1 MRPSRYLIALVL
13 ILAAVTVFVSVWWRD
28 MGYPLLML
36 WVALAALTAGD
47 LAMSASSGRMRV
59 EFDLPPQGFV
69 GHTAVF
75 AVAIRPQK
83 DAVPDNV
90 EIRIDCAPELAVG
103 EGRLARAASVAG
115 ESHVRAAVNLRL
127 TRRGRYAIHVL
138 WLKWPS
144 RLRLLDIIA
153 QMPVEKEIAVLPDI
167 SPVLSGAIRTQIL
180 PLEAGQ
186 KDLRLRGEGSEFH
199 QLREFASGMDPR
211 SIDWKRSARMRNLVV
226 REMRAERNHQIIL
239 CIDSGRLMAEQ
250 LGGFTKLDRAIN
262 AALAMCW
269 GAGLAGDLVGFY
281 SFDSRPRLFVPAL
294 PGRAAFPRLQTK
306 CAELRYE
313 TQESNHTLGLTHL
326 SGRLKRRSLVV
337 IFSDFVDSITA
348 ELMIENIQVLARH
361 HFIVYVALRDPMLAK
376 LTEPEEISLDAVAR
390 SVAARQIVQERRTV
404 MEKLARLGVLCLDST
419 PEALTSDLIARYI
432 EIKSREMI

>member
-1 MRPSRYLIALVL
+1 MRPSSLLIALVL
-13 ILAAVTVFVSVWWRD
+13 AMAALTAIVSVWWRD
-28 MGYPLLML
+28 MSMLLVFL
-36 WVALAALTAGD
+36 WVVLAVVTAGD
-47 LAMSASSGRMRV
+47 LVFSALSGRMAV
-59 EFDLPPQGFV
+59 DVDLPPQGFV
-69 GHTAVF
+69 GHAAPFTV
-75 AVAIRPQK
+75 VINKQKGKLPEGIDIRL
-83 DAVPDNV
+83 DT
-90 EIRIDCAPELAVG
+90 APELVIG
-103 EGRLARAASVAG
+103 ERRMERAASGPVKA
-115 ESHVRAAVNLRL
+115 SFDLQL
-127 TRRGRYAIHVL
+127 TRRGQFSVREL

-144 RLRLLDIIA
+144 RLRLIDRIVRL
-153 QMPVEKEIAVLPDI
+153 PVAREIAVVPDI
-167 SPVLSGAIRTQIL
+167 SPVLSGAIKTQIL

-199 QLREFASGMDPR
+199 QLREFAAGMDPR

-239 CIDSGRLMAEQ
+239 CVDSGRLMAEQ

-269 GAGLAGDLVGFY
+269 AGGLAGDLVGFY
-281 SFDSRPRLFVPAL
+281 SFDSRPRLFQPAL
-294 PGRAAFPRLQTK
+294 PGRSAFARLQTV
-306 CAELRYE
+306 CADLNYE
-313 TQESNHTLGLTHL
+313 TQETNHTLGLTHL
-326 SGRLKRRSLVV
+326 SGRLKRRSLIV

-376 LTEPEEISLDAVAR
+376 LMEPEETTLDAIAH
-390 SVAARQIVQERRTV
+390 SVAARQIVQERRAV

>member
-1 MRPSRYLIALVL
+1 MRPSSTLIALVL
-13 ILAAVTVFVSVWWRD
+13 ISAAVTVFTSVWWRD
-28 MGYPLLML
+28 MSYFLLLMWL
-36 WVALAALTAGD
+36 ALAALTIAD
-47 LAMSASSGRMRV
+47 LVISNLAGRMTV
-59 EFDLPPQGFV
+59 DFDLPPQGFV
-69 GHTAVF
+69 GHTAAFTVG
-75 AVAIRPQK
+75 IRSQK
-83 DAVPDNV
+83 GALSRKI
-90 EIRIDCAPELAVG
+90 EIRLDLAPELVVDEIRWLNPASGAG
-103 EGRLARAASVAG
+103 EGEVKASLDL
-115 ESHVRAAVNLRL
+115 HL
-127 TRRGRYAIHVL
+127 TRRGRYAVNAL

-144 RLRLLDIIA
+144 RLKLLEIIA
-153 QMPVEKEIAVLPDI
+153 KMPVGQEIAVQPDI

-199 QLREFASGMDPR
+199 QLREFVSGMDPR
-211 SIDWKRSARMRNLVV
+211 SIDWKRSARMRSLVV

-239 CIDSGRLMAEQ
+239 CVDSGRLMAEQ
-250 LGGFTKLDRAIN
+250 LAGFTKLDRAIN

-294 PGRAAFPRLQTK
+294 PGRAAFPRLQTV
-306 CAELRYE
+306 CAGLRYE
-313 TQESNHTLGLTHL
+313 TQETNHTLGLTHL
-326 SGRLKRRSLVV
+326 SGRLKRRSLIV
-337 IFSDFVDSITA
+337 IFSDFVDTITA

-361 HFIVYVALRDPMLAK
+361 HFVVYVALRDPMLAK
-376 LTEPEEISLDAVAR
+376 LIEPEETTLDAVAR
-390 SVAARQIVQERRTV
+390 SVAARQILHERRAV

>member
-1 MRPSRYLIALVL
+1 MRPSSLLIALVL
-13 ILAAVTVFVSVWWRD
+13 AMAALTAIVSVWWRD
-28 MGYPLLML
+28 MSMLLVFL
-36 WVALAALTAGD
+36 WVVLAVVTAGD
-47 LAMSASSGRMRV
+47 LVFSALSGRMAV
-59 EFDLPPQGFV
+59 DVDLPPQGFV
-69 GHTAVF
+69 GHAAPFTV
-75 AVAIRPQK
+75 VINKQKGKLPEGIDIRL
-83 DAVPDNV
+83 DT
-90 EIRIDCAPELAVG
+90 APELVIG
-103 EGRLARAASVAG
+103 ERRMERAASGPVKA
-115 ESHVRAAVNLRL
+115 SFDLQL
-127 TRRGRYAIHVL
+127 TRRGQFSVREL

-144 RLRLLDIIA
+144 RLRLIDRIVRL
-153 QMPVEKEIAVLPDI
+153 PVAREIAVVPDI
-167 SPVLSGAIRTQIL
+167 SPVLSGAIKTQIL

-199 QLREFASGMDPR
+199 QLREFAAGMDPR

-239 CIDSGRLMAEQ
+239 CVDSGRLMAEQ

-269 GAGLAGDLVGFY
+269 AGGLAGDLVGFY
-281 SFDSRPRLFVPAL
+281 CFDSRPRLFQPAL
-294 PGRAAFPRLQTK
+294 PGRSAFARLQTV
-306 CAELRYE
+306 CADLNYE
-313 TQESNHTLGLTHL
+313 TQETNHTLGLTHL
-326 SGRLKRRSLVV
+326 SGRLKRRSLIV

-376 LTEPEEISLDAVAR
+376 LMEPEETTLDAIAH
-390 SVAARQIVQERRTV
+390 SVAARQIVQERRAV

>member
-1 MRPSRYLIALVL
+1 MRPSSHLIALVL
-13 ILAAVTVFVSVWWRD
+13 AMAALTVIVSVWWRD
-28 MGYPLLML
+28 MNMALVFL
-36 WVALAALTAGD
+36 WVVLAVVTAGD
-47 LAMSASSGRMRV
+47 LVLSALSGRMAV
-59 EFDLPPQGFV
+59 DVDLPPQGFV
-69 GHTAVF
+69 GHTVPF
-75 AVAIRPQK
+75 TVAINRQK
-83 DAVPDNV
+83 GKLPEGID
-90 EIRIDCAPELAVG
+90 IRIDAAPELVIG
-103 EGRLARAASVAG
+103 ERPLERAASGPAKA
-115 ESHVRAAVNLRL
+115 SFDLQL
-127 TRRGRYAIHVL
+127 TRRGQFSVREL

-144 RLRLLDIIA
+144 RLKLIDRIVRL
-153 QMPVEKEIAVLPDI
+153 PVAREISVIPDI
-167 SPVLSGAIRTQIL
+167 SPVLSGAIKTQIL

-226 REMRAERNHQIIL
+226 REMRAEKNHQIIL
-239 CIDSGRLMAEQ
+239 CVDSGRLMAEQ

-262 AALAMCW
+262 AALSMCW
-269 GAGLAGDLVGFY
+269 AAGLAGDLVGFY
-281 SFDSRPRLFVPAL
+281 SFDSRPRLFRPAL
-294 PGRAAFPRLQTK
+294 PGRAAFARLQTV

-313 TQESNHTLGLTHL
+313 TQETNHTLGLTHL
-326 SGRLKRRSLVV
+326 SGRLKRRSLIV

-376 LTEPEEISLDAVAR
+376 LTEPEETTLNAIAR
-390 SVAARQIVQERRTV
+390 SVAARQIVQERRAV
-404 MEKLARLGVLCLDST
+404 MEKLSRLGVLCLDST

>member
-1 MRPSRYLIALVL
+1 MRPSSTLIALVL
-13 ILAAVTVFVSVWWRD
+13 ISAAVTVFTSVWWRD
-28 MGYPLLML
+28 MSYLLL
-36 WVALAALTAGD
+36 LIWLALAALTVAD
-47 LAMSASSGRMRV
+47 LVISNLAGRMTIG
-59 EFDLPPQGFV
+59 FDLPPQGFV

-75 AVAIRPQK
+75 AVGIRPQK
-83 DAVPDNV
+83 GALPQKI
-90 EIRIDCAPELAVG
+90 EIRLDLAPELVIGEIRWLTPASGAG
-103 EGRLARAASVAG
+103 EGEVKASLDL
-115 ESHVRAAVNLRL
+115 HL
-127 TRRGRYAIHVL
+127 TRRGRYAVNEL

-144 RLRLLDIIA
+144 RLKLLEMIA
-153 QMPVEKEIAVLPDI
+153 KMPVGKEIAVQPDI
-167 SPVLSGAIRTQIL
+167 SPVLSGAIKTQIL

-211 SIDWKRSARMRNLVV
+211 SIDWKRSARMRSIVV

-239 CIDSGRLMAEQ
+239 CVDSGRLMAEQ
-250 LGGFTKLDRAIN
+250 LAGFTKLDRAIN

-294 PGRAAFPRLQTK
+294 PGRAAFPRLQTV
-306 CAELRYE
+306 CAGLRYE
-313 TQESNHTLGLTHL
+313 TQETNHTLGLTHL

-337 IFSDFVDSITA
+337 IFSDFVDTITA
-348 ELMIENIQVLARH
+348 ELMIENMQVLARH
-361 HFIVYVALRDPMLAK
+361 HFVVYVALRDPMLAK
-376 LTEPEEISLDAVAR
+376 LIEPEETTLDAVAR
-390 SVAARQIVQERRTV
+390 SVAARQILQERRAV

>member
-13 ILAAVTVFVSVWWRD
+13 ILAAVTVFISVWWRD

-47 LAMSASSGRMRV
+47 LAMSASSGRMTV

-69 GHTAVF
+69 GHIAQF

-83 DAVPDNV
+83 DAVPENV

-115 ESHVRAAVNLRL
+115 ESHFRAAVNLRL

-294 PGRAAFPRLQTK
+294 PGRAAFPRLQTM

-313 TQESNHTLGLTHL
+313 TQETNHTLGLTHL
-326 SGRLKRRSLVV
+326 SGRLKRRSLIV
-337 IFSDFVDSITA
+337 IFSDFVDAITA

-361 HFIVYVALRDPMLAK
+361 HFIVYVALRDPILAK
-376 LTEPEEISLDAVAR
+376 LVEPEETTLDAIAR
-390 SVAARQIVQERRTV
+390 SVAARQILQERRAV

>member
-1 MRPSRYLIALVL
+1 MAAL
-13 ILAAVTVFVSVWWRD
+13 TVIVSVWWRD
-28 MGYPLLML
+28 MSMPLVFL
-36 WVALAALTAGD
+36 WVVLAVVTAGD
-47 LAMSASSGRMRV
+47 LVFSALSGRMAV
-59 EFDLPPQGFV
+59 DVDLPPQGFV
-69 GHTAVF
+69 GHAAPFTIVINRPDGKLPEGID
-75 AVAIRPQK
+75 IRL
-83 DAVPDNV
+83 DA
-90 EIRIDCAPELAVG
+90 APELVIG
-103 EGRLARAASVAG
+103 ERRMERADSGPVKASFD
-115 ESHVRAAVNLRL
+115 LQL
-127 TRRGRYAIHVL
+127 TRRGQFSVREL

-144 RLRLLDIIA
+144 RLRLIDRIVRL
-153 QMPVEKEIAVLPDI
+153 PVAREISVVPDI
-167 SPVLSGAIRTQIL
+167 SPVLSGAIKTQIL

-199 QLREFASGMDPR
+199 QLREFAAGMDPR

-239 CIDSGRLMAEQ
+239 CVDSGRLMAEQ

-269 GAGLAGDLVGFY
+269 AGGLAGDLVGFY

-294 PGRAAFPRLQTK
+294 PGRTAFQRLQTV

-313 TQESNHTLGLTHL
+313 TQETNHTLGLTHL
-326 SGRLKRRSLVV
+326 SGRLKRRSLIV

-376 LTEPEEISLDAVAR
+376 LVEPEETTLDAIAR
-390 SVAARQIVQERRTV
+390 SVAARQIVQERRAV

>member
-13 ILAAVTVFVSVWWRD
+13 ILAAVTVFISVWWRD

-47 LAMSASSGRMRV
+47 LAMSASSGRMTV

-69 GHTAVF
+69 GHIAQF

-83 DAVPDNV
+83 DAVPENV

-115 ESHVRAAVNLRL
+115 ESHFRAAVNLRL

-294 PGRAAFPRLQTK
+294 PGRAAFPRLQTM
-306 CAELRYE
+306 CAELHYE

-326 SGRLKRRSLVV
+326 SGRLKRRSLIV

-390 SVAARQIVQERRTV
+390 SVAARQILQERRTV

>member
-1 MRPSRYLIALVL
+1 MRPSSSLIALVL
-13 ILAAVTVFVSVWWRD
+13 ISAAVTVFTSVWWRD
-28 MGYPLLML
+28 MGYLLL
-36 WVALAALTAGD
+36 LIWLALAALTVAD
-47 LAMSASSGRMRV
+47 LVISNLAGRMTID
-59 EFDLPPQGFV
+59 FDLPPQGFV

-75 AVAIRPQK
+75 VVGIRPQK
-83 DAVPDNV
+83 RALPQKI
-90 EIRIDCAPELAVG
+90 EIRLDLAPELVIG
-103 EGRLARAASVAG
+103 EIRWLNAASGVGKG
-115 ESHVRAAVNLRL
+115 EVKAFLDLHL
-127 TRRGRYAIHVL
+127 TRRGRYAVNQL

-144 RLRLLDIIA
+144 RLKLLEMIA
-153 QMPVEKEIAVLPDI
+153 KMPVGKELAVQPDI
-167 SPVLSGAIRTQIL
+167 SPVLSGAIKTQIL

-199 QLREFASGMDPR
+199 QLREFASGMNPR
-211 SIDWKRSARMRNLVV
+211 SIDWKRSARMRSLVV

-239 CIDSGRLMAEQ
+239 CVDSGRLMAEQ
-250 LGGFTKLDRAIN
+250 LAGFTKLDRAIN

-294 PGRAAFPRLQTK
+294 PGRAAFPRLQTV
-306 CAELRYE
+306 CAGLRYE
-313 TQESNHTLGLTHL
+313 TQETNHTLGLTHL

-337 IFSDFVDSITA
+337 IFSDFVDTITA

-361 HFIVYVALRDPMLAK
+361 HFVVYVALRDPMLGK
-376 LTEPEEISLDAVAR
+376 LIEPEETTLDAVAR
-390 SVAARQIVQERRTV
+390 SVAARQILHERRAV
-404 MEKLARLGVLCLDST
+404 MEELARLGVLCLDST

>member
-1 MRPSRYLIALVL
+1 MRPSSTLIALVL
-13 ILAAVTVFVSVWWRD
+13 ISAAVTVSTSVWWRD
-28 MGYPLLML
+28 MSYLLLLMWL
-36 WVALAALTAGD
+36 ALAALTVAD
-47 LAMSASSGRMRV
+47 LVISNLAGRMTID
-59 EFDLPPQGFV
+59 FDLSPQGFV
-69 GHTAVF
+69 GHTTAFTVG
-75 AVAIRPQK
+75 IRPLKGMLPQK
-83 DAVPDNV
+83 I
-90 EIRIDCAPELAVG
+90 EIRLDLAPELLIG
-103 EGRLARAASVAG
+103 EIRWLNPASGAG
-115 ESHVRAAVNLRL
+115 EREVKASLDLHL
-127 TRRGRYAIHVL
+127 TRRGRYAVNEL

-144 RLRLLDIIA
+144 RLKLLEIIA
-153 QMPVEKEIAVLPDI
+153 KMPVGKEIAVQPDI

-211 SIDWKRSARMRNLVV
+211 SIDWKRSARMRSLVV

-239 CIDSGRLMAEQ
+239 CVDSGRLMAEQ
-250 LGGFTKLDRAIN
+250 LAGFTKLDRAIN

-294 PGRAAFPRLQTK
+294 PGRAAFSRLQTV
-306 CAELRYE
+306 CAGLRYE
-313 TQESNHTLGLTHL
+313 TQETNHTLGLTHL
-326 SGRLKRRSLVV
+326 SGRLKRRSLIV
-337 IFSDFVDSITA
+337 IFSDFVDTITA

-361 HFIVYVALRDPMLAK
+361 HFVVYVALRDPMLAK
-376 LTEPEEISLDAVAR
+376 LIEPEETTLDAVAR
-390 SVAARQIVQERRTV
+390 SVAARQILQERRAV

>member
-28 MGYPLLML
+28 MGYPLLLL

-47 LAMSASSGRMRV
+47 LAMSAFSGRMTV
-59 EFDLPPQGFV
+59 EFELPPQGFV
-69 GHTAVF
+69 GH
-75 AVAIRPQK
+75 VAEFTVGVRPQK
-83 DAVPDNV
+83 GVVPDNIG
-90 EIRIDCAPELAVG
+90 IRLDCAPELVIG
-103 EGRLARAASVAG
+103 EGRSASPASPAGEKVFRAAFD
-115 ESHVRAAVNLRL
+115 LRL
-127 TRRGRYAIHVL
+127 TRRGRYAVHEL

-153 QMPVEKEIAVLPDI
+153 RMPVGKEIAVLPDI

-239 CIDSGRLMAEQ
+239 CVDSGRLMAEQ
-250 LGGFTKLDRAIN
+250 LGGFAKLDRAIN

-269 GAGLAGDLVGFY
+269 AAGLAGDLVGFY

-294 PGRAAFPRLQTK
+294 PGRAAFPRLQTV
-306 CAELRYE
+306 CADLRYE

-326 SGRLKRRSLVV
+326 SARLKRRSLIV
-337 IFSDFVDSITA
+337 IFSDFVDSVTA

-361 HFIVYVALRDPMLAK
+361 HFIVYVALRDPVLAK
-376 LTEPEEISLDAVAR
+376 LTEPEEMSLDAVAR
-390 SVAARQIVQERRTV
+390 SVAARQILNERRTV

>member
-36 WVALAALTAGD
+36 WVALAALTAAD
-47 LAMSASSGRMRV
+47 LAISASSGRMTV
-59 EFDLPPQGFV
+59 EFDLPPHGFV

-83 DAVPDNV
+83 DAVPENV
-90 EIRIDCAPELAVG
+90 EIRIDCAPELAIG

-115 ESHVRAAVNLRL
+115 ESYFRAAVNLRL
-127 TRRGRYAIHVL
+127 TRRGRYAIHAL

-153 QMPVEKEIAVLPDI
+153 QTPVEKEIAVLPDI

-294 PGRAAFPRLQTK
+294 PGRAAFPRLQTM

-326 SGRLKRRSLVV
+326 SGRLKRRSLIV

-376 LTEPEEISLDAVAR
+376 LTEPEEMSLGAVAR

>member
-1 MRPSRYLIALVL
+1 MRPSSYLIALVL
-13 ILAAVTVFVSVWWRD
+13 IFAAVTVFASVWWRD
-28 MGYPLLML
+28 MSYPLLGL
-36 WVALAALTAGD
+36 WLALAAVTVGD
-47 LAMSASSGRMRV
+47 LAMSALSGRMKID
-59 EFDLPPQGFV
+59 FDLPPQGFV
-69 GHTAVF
+69 GHTAEFTVG
-75 AVAIRPQK
+75 IRPQK
-83 DAVPDNV
+83 GAAPQNI
-90 EIRIDCAPELAVG
+90 EIRLDLAPELVVG
-103 EGRLARAASVAG
+103 ESRSPGATSNAG
-115 ESHVRAAVNLRL
+115 EKQARTSLDLHL
-127 TRRGRYAIHVL
+127 TRRGQYAVHDL

-144 RLRLLDIIA
+144 RLKLLDMIA
-153 QMPVEKEIAVLPDI
+153 RMPVKKEIAVLPDI
-167 SPVLSGAIRTQIL
+167 SPVLSGAIKTQIL

-250 LGGFTKLDRAIN
+250 LAGFTKLDRAIN

-294 PGRAAFPRLQTK
+294 PGRSAFPRLQTV
-306 CAELRYE
+306 CAQLRYE

-326 SGRLKRRSLVV
+326 SGRLKRRSLIV

-376 LTEPEEISLDAVAR
+376 LTEPEETTLDAIAR
-390 SVAARQIVQERRTV
+390 SVAARQILHERRAV

>member
-13 ILAAVTVFVSVWWRD
+13 AMATVTIFVSVWWRD
-28 MGYPLLML
+28 MSTPLIGL
-36 WVALAALTAGD
+36 WLVLAGVTVGD
-47 LAMSASSGRMRV
+47 LALSALAGRMTV

-69 GHTAVF
+69 GHTAAF
-75 AVAIRPQK
+75 TVAISPQK
-83 DAVPDNV
+83 GALPGKID
-90 EIRIDCAPELAVG
+90 IRLDLAPELVIGA
-103 EGRLARAASVAG
+103 GRLPWATSDTGEKPTRASVDI
-115 ESHVRAAVNLRL
+115 HL
-127 TRRGRYAIHVL
+127 TRRGQFAIHGL

-144 RLRLLDIIA
+144 RLRLLEIIA
-153 QMPVEKEIAVLPDI
+153 HLPVVREITVLPDI
-167 SPVLSGAIRTQIL
+167 SPVLSGAIKTQIL

-211 SIDWKRSARMRNLVV
+211 SMDWKRSARMRSLVV

-250 LGGFTKLDRAIN
+250 LAGFAKLDRAIN

-269 GAGLAGDLVGFY
+269 GAGLAGDLVGLY

-294 PGRAAFPRLQTK
+294 PGRAAFARLQTV
-306 CAELRYE
+306 CAGLRYE
-313 TQESNHTLGLTHL
+313 TQETNHTLGLTHL
-326 SGRLKRRSLVV
+326 SARLKRRSLIV

-376 LTEPEEISLDAVAR
+376 LIEPEEMTLDAIAR
-390 SVAARQIVQERRTV
+390 SVAARQILHERRAV

>member
-1 MRPSRYLIALVL
+1 MRPSSTLIALVL
-13 ILAAVTVFVSVWWRD
+13 ISAAVTVFTSVWWRD
-28 MGYPLLML
+28 MSYLLL
-36 WVALAALTAGD
+36 LIWLALAALTVAD
-47 LAMSASSGRMRV
+47 LVISNLAGRMTIG
-59 EFDLPPQGFV
+59 FDLPPQGFV

-75 AVAIRPQK
+75 AVGIRPLKRALPQK
-83 DAVPDNV
+83 I
-90 EIRIDCAPELAVG
+90 EIRLDLAPELVIGEIRWLTPAAGAG
-103 EGRLARAASVAG
+103 EGEIKAFLDL
-115 ESHVRAAVNLRL
+115 HL
-127 TRRGRYAIHVL
+127 TRRGRYAVNEL

-144 RLRLLDIIA
+144 RLKLLEMIA
-153 QMPVEKEIAVLPDI
+153 KMPVGKEIAVQPDI
-167 SPVLSGAIRTQIL
+167 SPVLSGAIKTQIL

-211 SIDWKRSARMRNLVV
+211 SIDWKRSARMRSIVV

-239 CIDSGRLMAEQ
+239 CVDSGRLMAEQ
-250 LGGFTKLDRAIN
+250 LAGFTKLDRAIN

-294 PGRAAFPRLQTK
+294 PGRAAFPRLQTV
-306 CAELRYE
+306 CAGLRYE
-313 TQESNHTLGLTHL
+313 TQETNHTLGLTHL

-337 IFSDFVDSITA
+337 IFSDFVDTITA

-361 HFIVYVALRDPMLAK
+361 HFVVYVALRDPMLAK
-376 LTEPEEISLDAVAR
+376 LIEPEETTLDAVAR
-390 SVAARQIVQERRTV
+390 SVAARQILQERRAV